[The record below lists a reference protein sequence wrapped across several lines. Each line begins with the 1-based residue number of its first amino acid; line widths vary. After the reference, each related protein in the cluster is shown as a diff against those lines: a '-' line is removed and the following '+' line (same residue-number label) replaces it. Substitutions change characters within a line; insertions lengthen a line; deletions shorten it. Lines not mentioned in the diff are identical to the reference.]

1 MNEMLFFLNKHIE
14 ITKTVFWIPDKHYF
28 TRAIEI
34 LEKTSIKNVL
44 IISLRDGD
52 KIKQL
57 VQEYKNHH
65 KMENWNLEYANV
77 DDFFGES
84 EENWALCVEQVEP
97 EFLIEAI
104 KWNPKYF
111 LADIFETYLGAFKLW
126 ELFRKSTSYIQIKT
140 IRKKKEPQVLYWEKE
155 VDNDVELSVIFPMYN
170 VASYLDQCIESVIKW
185 KAPYVEFL
193 FVNDG
198 SPDNSRELV
207 LKWAQ
212 KDSRVKLLD
221 KENGGCAS
229 ARQYGL

>member
-104 KWNPKYF
+104 
-111 LADIFETYLGAFKLW
+111 
-126 ELFRKSTSYIQIKT
+126 
-140 IRKKKEPQVLYWEKE
+140 
-155 VDNDVELSVIFPMYN
+155 
-170 VASYLDQCIESVIKW
+170 
-185 KAPYVEFL
+185 
-193 FVNDG
+193 
-198 SPDNSRELV
+198 
-207 LKWAQ
+207 
-212 KDSRVKLLD
+212 
-221 KENGGCAS
+221 
-229 ARQYGL
+229 